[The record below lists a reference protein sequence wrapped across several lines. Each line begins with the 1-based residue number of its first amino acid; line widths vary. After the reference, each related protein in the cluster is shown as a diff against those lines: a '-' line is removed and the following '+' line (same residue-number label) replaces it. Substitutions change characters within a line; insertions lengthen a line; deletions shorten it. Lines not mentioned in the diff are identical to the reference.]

1 MARKLRIFVE
11 NTPQHVMLKSIN
23 EMDVFIDSS
32 DYEEFLNIVSETSQ
46 RHGLK
51 IHSYIVTKNYFEFLA
66 TPSDVESLPKLMQS
80 LGRRYVGY
88 FNKKY
93 SRTGTI
99 WEGRYKTS
107 IVESEL
113 YLFDVMAYIE
123 KKSNDLNY
131 RYSSL
136 SKNLYDNT
144 DKLVTYH
151 ELYKKLGFTQE
162 DRISLY
168 SKIFFAKTEE
178 EKNFFIQSC
187 LEKQT
192 ITSSAK
198 FIRNLELLIGMTLS
212 AKKIGRPKI
221 ENTQQRKKMYTN
233 LQVLDKEKHKEFKIN
248 PLENLNF
255 AKQTAFLPV
264 VANEAA
270 LIAATFPVVFTS
282 EENAS
287 LVALVS
293 LGGDSLAINSE
304 GKWITSYI
312 PSFLRK
318 YPFSMAS
325 TKENADQKVI
335 LIDEDSHLFS
345 KSKGKQL
352 FKKDGEKS
360 ETLEH
365 AINFLTSHEQQSIV
379 TKNIVNEIVQSG
391 ILDDREISVGEGEE
405 KKVLVNGFKVVDR
418 EKLNKLSDDIL
429 ASWVRRG
436 IITFIDAHLKSLENI
451 QTLFNL
457 ANQRQS

>member
-1 MARKLRIFVE
+1 
-11 NTPQHVMLKSIN
+11 MLKSIN
-23 EMDVFIDSS
+23 EMDVFIDNS
-32 DYEEFLNIVSETSQ
+32 DYSEFLKIVDETSKK
-46 RHGLK
+46 HDLK
-51 IHSYIVTKNYFEFLA
+51 MHSYVVMKNYFEFLA
-66 TPSDVESLPKLMQS
+66 TPADVDTLPKMMQS

-93 SRTGTI
+93 NRTGTI

-107 IVESEL
+107 LVEPEL
-113 YLFDVMAYIE
+113 YLFDVMTYIE
-123 KKSNDLNY
+123 SKKNECNNEV
-131 RYSSL
+131 SSL
-136 SKNLYDNT
+136 AKNLYDKEDT
-144 DKLVTYH
+144 IVTYH

-162 DRISLY
+162 KRVMNY
-168 SKIFFAKTEE
+168 SKIFFQKKDER
-178 EKNFFIQSC
+178 KSHFIQSC
-187 LEKQT
+187 LEKQALT
-192 ITSSAK
+192 GSDIY
-198 FIRNLELLIGMTLS
+198 IQNLEQLIGMALS
-212 AKKIGRPKI
+212 SKKIGRPKK
-221 ENTQQRKKMYTN
+221 ENTQQRKKMYKN
-233 LQVLDKEKHKEFKIN
+233 LQVLDKEKHKELKIS

-264 VANEAA
+264 VANEIV
-270 LIAATFPVVFTS
+270 LVGATFPVVFTS

-293 LGGDSLAINSE
+293 LGADSLAINNE
-304 GKWITSYI
+304 GKWITNYV

-318 YPFSMAS
+318 YPFSIAS

-365 AINFLTSHEQQSIV
+365 AVNFLIAHEQQSVV
-379 TKNIVNEIVQSG
+379 TKNIINEIAQSG
-391 ILDDREISVGEGEE
+391 ILDVREISVGEGDE
-405 KKVLVNGFKVVDR
+405 KKVLVNGFKVVDK
-418 EKLNKLSDDIL
+418 EKLAKLSDDVL

-457 ANQRQS
+457 ANQRQN

>member
-32 DYEEFLNIVSETSQ
+32 DYEEFLNIVDEASQ

-93 SRTGTI
+93 NRTGTI

-136 SKNLYDNT
+136 SKNLYDNS

-162 DRISLY
+162 DRMSFY
-168 SKIFFAKTEE
+168 SKIFFAKIEE
-178 EKNFFIQSC
+178 EKNRFIQSC

-192 ITSSAK
+192 ITSSDK
-198 FIRNLELLIGMTLS
+198 FIRNLELLIGMTLGS
-212 AKKIGRPKI
+212 KKIGRPKN

-233 LQVLDKEKHKEFKIN
+233 LQVLDKMKHKEFKIN

-255 AKQTAFLPV
+255 AKQSAFLPV

-270 LIAATFPVVFTS
+270 LIGATFPVVFTS

-304 GKWITSYI
+304 GKWITSYV
-312 PSFLRK
+312 PSVLRK

-379 TKNIVNEIVQSG
+379 TKNIVSEIVKSG
-391 ILDDREISVGEGEE
+391 ILEEREISVGEGDE
-405 KKVLVNGFKVVDR
+405 KKVLVNGFRVVDR
-418 EKLNKLSDDIL
+418 EKLNNLSDDIL

-457 ANQRQS
+457 ANQRQN